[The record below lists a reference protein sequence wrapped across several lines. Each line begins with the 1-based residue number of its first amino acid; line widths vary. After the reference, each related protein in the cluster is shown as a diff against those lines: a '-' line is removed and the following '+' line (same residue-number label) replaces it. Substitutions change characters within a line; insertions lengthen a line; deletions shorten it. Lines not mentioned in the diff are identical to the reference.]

1 MSGTTTIDAA
11 GKVLSKKNE
20 NRLTAALLE
29 FLEVLR
35 DSNTD
40 LNVVKQALGIGADT
54 QEAES
59 DKETPRITSVPGE
72 VAAGQLSDNIRL
84 TTWFDA
90 IARAISMF
98 KENFI
103 DVYRMGDA
111 TLERQYGAGTTRDDL
126 ASEMIADLQQ
136 LLLEYKDTYPGG
148 GEDFYYPYYG
158 GFYASAKEKDV
169 RDNPKAPIEAS
180 GNSGNSNQKLTELL
194 SLLLR
199 HFKGE
204 EPVAAQAQNEG
215 GKSSQPELPVDGDE
229 PSPLPDV
236 IQARGV
242 GQLSLIEKDL
252 QIFIEFDDSAK
263 EILAARKNVNQVP
276 FEGVLCRV
284 DEPSESPP
292 SKGSNYPLYLPR
304 HVADQAAAMLNASA
318 GLPLDVD
325 PSLQCHSDTNIV
337 GIMNSAEIGGADG
350 KDFVVR
356 GCIFGRN
363 QAEKAALIASNKES
377 LGMSMN
383 ALATGHRAEI
393 DNVTVYSIDTL
404 ELTGANILLAN
415 RATWQRTRVLA
426 AEAATVNTEGK
437 ETMAVDLDKLAEQVQ
452 ALQQTVTAMNSNQQH
467 QNERWTTFEQ
477 TLTKQNE
484 ILAAQGNVLNEI
496 VAERK
501 QLQAEAKERELQ
513 AAQAESQKQLTETV
527 TQTVATCFKE
537 FQTQYL
543 DRMNPTRSPV
553 SLMAGRPPGLTPL
566 VASGQPAANAPA
578 AEGNN
583 ANIQLSPAQYELLQ
597 ASSKL
602 AGMTESREVGPNR
615 IKLVERC
622 RELRQLGVEL
632 PPGLG
637 VQFAVV

>member
-1 MSGTTTIDAA
+1 MSGKIKAA

-29 FLEVLR
+29 FLEILQ
-35 DSNTD
+35 DSNTNLD
-40 LNVVKQALGIGADT
+40 VVKKALGGVDSSTDT
-54 QEAES
+54 LDSDTES
-59 DKETPRITSVPGE
+59 PLAASEPGE
-72 VAAGQLSDNIRL
+72 VAAGQLSNNIRL

-126 ASEMIADLQQ
+126 AGEMIADLQQ

-158 GFYASAKEKDV
+158 GFYASAMDKEKLAAQGNSQESEA
-169 RDNPKAPIEAS
+169 RIEAS
-180 GNSGNSNQKLTELL
+180 GNPKERVSELL
-194 SLLLR
+194 ALLLQ

-204 EPVAAQAQNEG
+204 KSISAESKSEEGSVSTEPESNP
-215 GKSSQPELPVDGDE
+215 PE
-229 PSPLPDV
+229 V

-242 GQLSLIEKDL
+242 GQLHLIEENL
-252 QIFIEFDDSAK
+252 EIFIEFDDNAK
-263 EILAARKNVNQVP
+263 EIIAARKNDNQIP
-276 FEGVLCRV
+276 FKGVLCRV

-292 SKGSNYPLYLPR
+292 SKGSPYPLYLP
-304 HVADQAAAMLNASA
+304 HEVAEKAAALLNASAA

-325 PSLQCHSDTNIV
+325 PTLMCHNDSNVV
-337 GIMNSAEIGGADG
+337 GIMNRAEIGGDG
-350 KDFVVR
+350 KDFVVK

-363 QAEKAALIASNKES
+363 QAEKAQLIASNKET

-393 DNVTVYSIDTL
+393 NNVTVYQIDTL

-426 AEAATVNTEGK
+426 AEAAIKNEGT

-452 ALQQTVTAMNSNQQH
+452 ALARSVDSLNTSQQNAQ
-467 QNERWTTFEQ
+467 ERYSAFEQ
-477 TLTKQNE
+477 TVAKQNE
-484 ILAAQGNVLNEI
+484 ILAQQGNILSEI
-496 VAERK
+496 VAER
-501 QLQAEAKERELQ
+501 QQVQAEAKERELK
-513 AAQAESQKQLTETV
+513 AAQEQTQKQISESVTETV
-527 TQTVATCFKE
+527 ANCFKE
-537 FQTQYL
+537 FQKEYL
-543 DRMNPTRSPV
+543 DRMNPSRSPFP
-553 SLMAGRPPGLTPL
+553 LMAGRPPAGITPL
-566 VASGQPAANAPA
+566 VASGAPA
-578 AEGNN
+578 NPGGTNGNN
-583 ANIQLSPAQYELLQ
+583 IELNAAQYELLQ
-597 ASSKL
+597 ASAKL
-602 AGMTESREVGPNR
+602 AGMTESRVTGPTR
-615 IKLVERC
+615 IKLLERC
-622 RELRQLGVEL
+622 RELRQMGVEL
-632 PPGLG
+632 PPGMG